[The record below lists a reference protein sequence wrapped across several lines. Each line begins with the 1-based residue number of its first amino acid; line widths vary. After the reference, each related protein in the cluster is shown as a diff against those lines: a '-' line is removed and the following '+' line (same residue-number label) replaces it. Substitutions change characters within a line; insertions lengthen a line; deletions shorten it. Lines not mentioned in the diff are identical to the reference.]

1 MRKAPR
7 VFVVDDESTI
17 RETLAAILY
26 NAGYEAIP
34 FADGDMALSASAE
47 EESPDLL
54 ITDVIMPDM
63 NGVDLAINF
72 ENLYPKCKILLLSG
86 AAAAWDLLASARLR
100 ARHSPHRRI
109 VRRMDVIPAVWG
121 GTTQTVPY
129 IAGRRPAATEY
140 TNQSGYPP
148 HLM

>member
-26 NAGYEAIP
+26 NAGYEATP
-34 FADGDMALSASAE
+34 FADGDMALSAAA

-54 ITDVIMPDM
+54 ITEVIMPDM
-63 NGVDLAINF
+63 NGVDLAIHF

-86 AAAAWDLLASARLR
+86 AAAGMGLAGKCTSAWTRLLASRPSCI
-100 ARHSPHRRI
+100 RH
-109 VRRMDVIPAVWG
+109 D
-121 GTTQTVPY
+121 
-129 IAGRRPAATEY
+129 
-140 TNQSGYPP
+140 
-148 HLM
+148 